1 MSNLNDEDKVKK
13 EESKIPKKEEKEEKK
28 EPTVEEKLKN
38 TEDKLL
44 RSLAELENQR
54 NRFEKDLKE
63 AIDFGGFNFA
73 RENLSILD
81 NLQRA
86 YISIKNDETLKNNK
100 DLDKFLKNIEIIEK
114 DLLSIFKK
122 NKIEKINTIKKKF
135 DPNFHQAMT
144 EIEDNKIEPGTIVQE
159 IQAGYMF
166 GERLLRP
173 SLVSVSKKSDQKIK
187 QNKEK
192 MKKSHKFHLVETQI
206 TPI

>member
-1 MSNLNDEDKVKK
+1 MSNLNDQDKTGKGSKNKEREAKK
-13 EESKIPKKEEKEEKK
+13 EESAED
-28 EPTVEEKLKN
+28 KLKS
-38 TEDKLL
+38 TEEKLL

-54 NRFEKDLKE
+54 SRFEKEIKE

-86 YISIKNDETLKNNK
+86 HTSIKNDPDLKDNK

-122 NKIEKINTIKKKF
+122 NKIEKIDAINKKF
-135 DPNFHQAMT
+135 DPNFHQAMA
-144 EIEDNKIEPGTIVQE
+144 EIESDKVNPGTVVQE

-166 GERLLRP
+166 GGRLLRP
-173 SLVSVSKKSDQKIK
+173 SMVTVSKKT
-187 QNKEK
+187 
-192 MKKSHKFHLVETQI
+192 MKKDPKNKDKNEKNT
-206 TPI
+206 

>member
-1 MSNLNDEDKVKK
+1 MSNLNDENKIKK

-28 EPTVEEKLKN
+28 ELTVEEKLKN

-122 NKIEKINTIKKKF
+122 NKIEKINTLKKKF

-144 EIEDNKIEPGTIVQE
+144 EIEDNKVEPGTIVQE

-192 MKKSHKFHLVETQI
+192 DEKKS
-206 TPI
+206 

>member
-1 MSNLNDEDKVKK
+1 MSNLNDEDKIKK

-28 EPTVEEKLKN
+28 ELTVEEKLKN

-86 YISIKNDETLKNNK
+86 YISIKNDGTLKNNK

-122 NKIEKINTIKKKF
+122 NKIEKINTLKKKF

-144 EIEDNKIEPGTIVQE
+144 EIEDNKVEPGTIVQE

-173 SLVSVSKKSDQKIK
+173 SLVSVSKKSDQKIN

-192 MKKSHKFHLVETQI
+192 DEKKS
-206 TPI
+206 